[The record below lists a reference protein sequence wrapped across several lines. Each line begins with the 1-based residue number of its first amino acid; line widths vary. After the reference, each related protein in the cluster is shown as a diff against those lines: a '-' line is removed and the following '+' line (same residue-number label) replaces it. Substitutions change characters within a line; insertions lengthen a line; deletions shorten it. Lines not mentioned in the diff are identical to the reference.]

1 VKVPVILQ
9 ARMGSSRLPGKSLRE
24 IEGKPLLQWVIERLR
39 LSLSGEVILATTRK
53 GEDDPLA
60 SLAERLGVPVFRG
73 SESDVL
79 SRYYRVSLLYPA
91 PYYVRATG
99 DNPLVDPGSIDRLLK
114 VIEGGGIDYA
124 LEKGL
129 PYGGATE
136 IFTRQ
141 ALHLCYRLGT
151 AQDEK
156 EHVTLFMKRTPEL
169 FKALYPDAPEELLAP
184 LLRLTVDTEEDLLR
198 VQRIYKRYHGERGVE
213 LPRVVADYREGG
225 EI

>member
-1 VKVPVILQ
+1 MKVPVILQ

-91 PYYVRATG
+91 PYDVRATG

-141 ALHLCYRLGT
+141 AL
-151 AQDEK
+151 
-156 EHVTLFMKRTPEL
+156 
-169 FKALYPDAPEELLAP
+169 LL
-184 LLRLTVDTEEDLLR
+184 
-198 VQRIYKRYHGERGVE
+198 KRYTPLICLAIPDDWRHAIIHVVTEHGHDTPHTFRCGRKFEPGSGW
-213 LPRVVADYREGG
+213 VAPSHQHGP
-225 EI
+225 